1 MSEQRA
7 ENKRWAQGNR
17 QEHSGTIEKRYPD
30 RFEQYTV
37 HLALSSE
44 AGNDRWKTE
53 IRQLLGIGWDTEET
67 TLFLKLNHSSAE
79 VRVSAVESMVAA
91 VLAGQVRNLSF
102 AVSTLTEKLTDSSPS
117 VVLEVLKLEDKLLE
131 LVPAEQQFSLLI
143 KSLASGPYHLIQWQ
157 PVRIGVIRL
166 LCDEKFVENLN
177 EEQKI
182 DLFLALL
189 PFLLPKDPSYL
200 KAVEA
205 VVDSYFGRQSPMLRA
220 IAAQLAD
227 LRELEEDDR
236 RLPDRIYNLLEQ
248 DAPFES
254 EDMNVRLLER
264 IVDDMGRPVTRPFFL
279 RCN

>member
-102 AVSTLTEKLTDSSPS
+102 AVSTLTETLTDSSPS

-131 LVPAEQQFSLLI
+131 LVPAEQQFS
-143 KSLASGPYHLIQWQ
+143 
-157 PVRIGVIRL
+157 
-166 LCDEKFVENLN
+166 F
-177 EEQKI
+177 
-182 DLFLALL
+182 
-189 PFLLPKDPSYL
+189 
-200 KAVEA
+200 
-205 VVDSYFGRQSPMLRA
+205 
-220 IAAQLAD
+220 
-227 LRELEEDDR
+227 
-236 RLPDRIYNLLEQ
+236 
-248 DAPFES
+248 
-254 EDMNVRLLER
+254 
-264 IVDDMGRPVTRPFFL
+264 
-279 RCN
+279 

>member
-1 MSEQRA
+1 M
-7 ENKRWAQGNR
+7 
-17 QEHSGTIEKRYPD
+17 
-30 RFEQYTV
+30 
-37 HLALSSE
+37 
-44 AGNDRWKTE
+44 
-53 IRQLLGIGWDTEET
+53 
-67 TLFLKLNHSSAE
+67 
-79 VRVSAVESMVAA
+79 
-91 VLAGQVRNLSF
+91 
-102 AVSTLTEKLTDSSPS
+102 
-117 VVLEVLKLEDKLLE
+117 
-131 LVPAEQQFSLLI
+131 
-143 KSLASGPYHLIQWQ
+143 
-157 PVRIGVIRL
+157 IRL